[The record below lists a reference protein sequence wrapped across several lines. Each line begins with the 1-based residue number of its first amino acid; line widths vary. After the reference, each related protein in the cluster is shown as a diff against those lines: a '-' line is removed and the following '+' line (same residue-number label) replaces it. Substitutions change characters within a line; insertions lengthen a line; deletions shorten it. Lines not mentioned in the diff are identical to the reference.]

1 MSTACRPTTP
11 TFAGLL
17 KAPHPLHATGRNMVA
32 PVPLLN
38 VNYEGQN
45 LQAVPAALLAGQ
57 PATDDLHDGQLSAVA
72 QRPPAVARL
81 SLAYNALT
89 TIPAELFLA
98 IATHLRVLRL
108 DNNSLGSLPDSIGAL
123 VHLETLN
130 LAHNRLF
137 QLPRTLGRLRALRHL
152 YLNHNVLTELPVAMR
167 HLEQLVT
174 LQVDGNPLSFPPPY
188 LWRPASPVVTPST
201 SGIVSPATRSRS
213 GTASSTV
220 PRSESMGRDVRK
232 SAVPASRGDLDRM
245 IVVNVRNYLRIAAAC
260 HAGDDD
266 DLGLAELAPPP
277 RPVAPTC
284 GATSPTTAL
293 RPIAATPALI
303 DSPTL
308 HPRPAAPMRLGTTTS
323 LSALAV
329 STDDPDD
336 PTRAPAE
343 LRAFL
348 SALSAAH
355 AETPPLAA
363 GARRLLDATA
373 SLASAALA
381 LANQVGN
388 VELRHLVGV
397 VAGAARAYLRGL
409 GPSASHRARSAAST
423 PAFHALVKAWLA
435 VVAATRKVLLVAAV
449 RDPREIKV
457 LAAVLFQCVAE
468 WKVCA
473 ELVAPL
479 GRGEVPVAVA
489 GEDGRGREGASMS

>member
-1 MSTACRPTTP
+1 
-11 TFAGLL
+11 
-17 KAPHPLHATGRNMVA
+17 MVA

-45 LQAVPAALLAGQ
+45 LQAIPAALLGGQ
-57 PATDDLHDGQLSAVA
+57 PAPGDLQTNDGRSRDSLKQNGQSSVAV

-98 IATHLRVLRL
+98 LATHLRVLRL

-220 PRSESMGRDVRK
+220 PRSESMARDARK
-232 SAVPASRGDLDRM
+232 TAPPASRGDLDRLV
-245 IVVNVRNYLRIAAAC
+245 VVNVRNYLRIAAAC

-266 DLGLAELAPPP
+266 DLALAELAPPP

-293 RPIAATPALI
+293 RSAAATPALI

-308 HPRPAAPMRLGTTTS
+308 HPAPPSPMRLGSTTT
-323 LSALAV
+323 LSALAT
-329 STDDPDD
+329 STTTDDHDD

-343 LRAFL
+343 LRDFL

-355 AETPPLAA
+355 AETPPLAV

-381 LANQVGN
+381 LATQVGHA
-388 VELRHLVGV
+388 ELRHLAGA
-397 VAGAARAYLRGL
+397 VAGAARTYLRGL

-435 VVAATRKVLLVAAV
+435 VVAATRKVLVGNGGV
-449 RDPREIKV
+449 RDPREMKV
-457 LAAVLFQCVAE
+457 LAAVLFQCAAE

-489 GEDGRGREGASMS
+489 GEDGSGRAEGAPVS